1 MKTIQFWSLNQA
13 TLLSQELVHLIRS
26 IETSGNNLLEY
37 RPEGNSNCEATK
49 NEISLATTGNI
60 FLKERDEMKNTHMF
74 GQGKSQEAFEP
85 EIFLI
90 LNLNKLVKAEIW
102 ILPP

>member
-1 MKTIQFWSLNQA
+1 
-13 TLLSQELVHLIRS
+13 
-26 IETSGNNLLEY
+26 
-37 RPEGNSNCEATK
+37 
-49 NEISLATTGNI
+49 
-60 FLKERDEMKNTHMF
+60 MKNTHMF

-102 ILPP
+102 ILPPWEVSAIGHLCLSSSEGFLIFTQNKKAQQSNTLLSLFGS